1 MEKEPEL
8 YKNLSSKTCEKVLCM
23 QTWIGGGGTHNIR
36 RDLFYRTQKV
46 LAYALLLTY
55 PLLVRFFDPGLT
67 NKTKLKIIN
76 LTSRY
81 TTTMKPGLL
90 INSFERNYT
99 ATFLMCDVKCCVN
112 CGPVCTNQ

>member
-23 QTWIGGGGTHNIR
+23 QTWIGGGGAHNIR
-36 RDLFYRTQKV
+36 RDFTELKKYW
-46 LAYALLLTY
+46 LMHLLTY
-55 PLLVRFFDPGLT
+55 PLLLRFFDPGLT